1 MRAER
6 PRAGEWLQTLLV
18 FCALALPLSGYC
30 DAGPSWL
37 QKISASMGGHAND
50 VAEKIAELP
59 DPTLGFALDRLQFS
73 PDGSVLASLVDD
85 KINLWDW
92 KNRRV
97 LRTLHV
103 PSADGIPMAPLSF
116 SPDGRFLA
124 LCTVGEEHYTAA
136 RVWNA
141 STWQVAADIV
151 DLRSPGCS
159 AVAFSA
165 DSRMLLRVNDLNVS
179 SAPDD
184 VLAYSTETWQKLW
197 GLHDKRIDAQ
207 TLAVSPAGNL
217 VAVGGYHWVFSPDR
231 DYAKDKQVPEVALLD
246 LQQGKYIN
254 IISPATSIQSM
265 SWSPDGTRL
274 AVVGASDFDIY
285 DMRSGE
291 QLVHQSLPGASQT
304 SIRYSPDGKYL
315 VISGFN
321 GFGGPGRGI
330 DSQIWDG
337 QGKELLQKIDDQ
349 AAGIAISADS
359 RYLATAK
366 RGRIEIWQFK

>member
-1 MRAER
+1 M
-6 PRAGEWLQTLLV
+6 QTLLV

-124 LCTVGEEHYTAA
+124 LCTVGEVHYTAV

-184 VLAYSTETWQKLW
+184 VLVYSTETWQKLW
-197 GLHDKRIDAQ
+197 GLHDKRIKAQ
-207 TLAVSPAGNL
+207 TLAVSPASNL
-217 VAVGGYHWVFSPDR
+217 VAVGGFYWAFSPDG
-231 DYAKDKQVPEVALLD
+231 DYAKDKQVSEVALLD
-246 LQQGKYIN
+246 LQQGKYVK
-254 IISPATSIQSM
+254 IISAATSIQSM

-274 AVVGASDFDIY
+274 AVLEVPGFEIFDMPSGQRVVQQNLPYGA
-285 DMRSGE
+285 
-291 QLVHQSLPGASQT
+291 PT
-304 SIRYSPDGKYL
+304 SIRYSPNGKYL
-315 VISGFN
+315 VINSFIGPN
-321 GFGGPGRGI
+321 GPKPGFGM
-330 DSQIWDG
+330 QIWDG
-337 QGKELLQKIDDQ
+337 QASALLQTNSVDT
-349 AAGIAISADS
+349 AGIAFSPDS
-359 RYLATAK
+359 RFLAAAV